1 MDTLLKSLSRHRVA
15 PTLYDNVTLVKDDI
29 IVALESKKFV
39 SLDYFSF
46 AKRRENFSLTS
57 KS

>member
-1 MDTLLKSLSRHRVA
+1 MA
-15 PTLYDNVTLVKDDI
+15 PTVYDNVTLVKDDI